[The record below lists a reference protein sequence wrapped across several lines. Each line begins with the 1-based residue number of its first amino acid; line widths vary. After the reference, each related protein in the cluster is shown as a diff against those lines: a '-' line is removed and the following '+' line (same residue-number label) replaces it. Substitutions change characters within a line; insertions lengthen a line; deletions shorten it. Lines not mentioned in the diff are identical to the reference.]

1 MCKKNSKMK
10 KKKRIS
16 GGWIFE
22 ELTVSSE
29 RQTQEKGCEKKDKK
43 GWRSRGSIFEKNPD
57 VSERQK
63 KIIGEKNS
71 VK

>member
-1 MCKKNSKMK
+1 MK

-16 GGWIFE
+16 GGRKFE

-43 GWRSRGSIFEKNPD
+43 G
-57 VSERQK
+57 
-63 KIIGEKNS
+63 
-71 VK
+71 